1 MILCFV
7 GISVYDRL
15 NHNLAKFWAKAE
27 FGHITNANKMKCLKL
42 QKPFKEE
49 LYDNMYLSIQLRV
62 QKPNRRPDLIVP
74 NMISHECS

>member
-15 NHNLAKFWAKAE
+15 NHNLAE
-27 FGHITNANKMKCLKL
+27 SELGHITNANKMKCLKL

-62 QKPNRRPDLIVP
+62 QKPNQRPALIVP

>member
-15 NHNLAKFWAKAE
+15 NHNLAKSE

-62 QKPNRRPDLIVP
+62 QKPNRPPDLIVP